1 MTDKDRTRIAI
12 FSAEAAPFAKDGGLG
27 DVAGAL
33 PKELGKMGIVPSL
46 ILPGYA
52 TTLRQEAF
60 GIHPSR
66 TVKGF
71 NVRMGNRVE
80 RAEIFCSRLNHS
92 DVDVYFI
99 RSRRYFD
106 RPGIYNNP
114 RTGEGYRDNGI
125 RFAFFMK
132 AGLELLARLGS
143 PVDLI
148 HCHDSQTALIP
159 GIIKTYY
166 RGDAFY
172 RNVGTLLTIHNL
184 AYQGIYPRKILHY
197 AGIDGQYFYP
207 MSPFEYWD
215 KVNFMKAGIL
225 MADKVNTVSQTYA
238 VEIRSREF
246 GYGLEGVLQ
255 SRSEDL
261 SGIVNGIDYEEWNPE
276 TDPMIVANYSSRD
289 LAGKA
294 KCKEDV
300 LRRFRLPSIGEHT
313 PLIGIVSRLVEQ
325 KGLDLIEEAAARLA
339 ALKVQ
344 MVILGVGQ
352 LKYHEMLKKIASRH
366 PENIAVHLSFDNE
379 MAHRIQAGSDMFLMP
394 SRYEPCGL
402 SQLVSL
408 RYGTI
413 PIVRSTGGL
422 ADTIEPYENEKGT
435 GFIFHTY
442 SADAMLD
449 GVERALSAY
458 SQSDRWKGLVV
469 RAMLE
474 DWSWKR
480 SAEGYKRL
488 YESICAAKRSGSD
501 DGPGD
506 ASY

>member
-1 MTDKDRTRIAI
+1 MTDRDPTRIAV

-27 DVAGAL
+27 DVVGAL
-33 PKELGKMGIVPSL
+33 PKELRKMGVVLSL
-46 ILPGYA
+46 VLPGYA
-52 TTLRQEAF
+52 STLRQEAF
-60 GIHPSR
+60 GIHPCP
-66 TVKGF
+66 TVKSL
-71 NVRMGNRVE
+71 NVTMGNRAE
-80 RAEIFCSRLNHS
+80 HAEIFHSRLNHS

-99 RSRRYFD
+99 GSRKYFQ

-132 AGLELLARLGS
+132 AGLELLAGLGS

-148 HCHDSQTALIP
+148 HCHDCQTALIP
-159 GIIKTYY
+159 GIIKTYF
-166 RGDAFY
+166 RGDPFY

-238 VEIRSREF
+238 REIRSSEF
-246 GYGLEGVLQ
+246 GYGLEGVLE
-255 SRSEDL
+255 SRAEDL

-276 TDPMIVANYSSRD
+276 TDPIIAANFS
-289 LAGKA
+289 AGNLRGKV
-294 KCKEDV
+294 KCKEDL
-300 LRRFRLPSIGEHT
+300 LRRFRLPSIGKET
-313 PLIGIVSRLVEQ
+313 PLIGVVSRLVEQ
-325 KGLDLIEEAAARLA
+325 KGLDLIEAAAAELA

-344 MVILGVGQ
+344 MVVLGVGQ
-352 LKYHEMLKKIASRH
+352 LKYHEMLHRIVSRYPDH
-366 PENIAVHLSFDNE
+366 FAVDLSFDNE
-379 MAHRIQAGSDMFLMP
+379 LAHKVQAGSDMFLMP

-422 ADTIEPYENEKGT
+422 ADTIAPYENGEGT
-435 GFIFHTY
+435 GFTFKAY
-442 SADAMLD
+442 SADEMLAA
-449 GVERALSAY
+449 VEKALSIY
-458 SQSDRWKGLVV
+458 SQCDRWQDLMV
-469 RAMLE
+469 RAMGE

-480 SAEGYKRL
+480 SAKGYQRL
-488 YESICAAKRSGSD
+488 YESIREYKRSGS
-501 DGPGD
+501 GGVR
-506 ASY
+506 